1 MLFNN
6 SSLVDVQR
14 EADILRAKAV
24 IKGYETIGCD
34 VVNVGGF
41 DLAAG
46 LEYLQQVIDSTNI
59 PFISA
64 NIIDSRTNQKLFPP
78 HHIIENDGI
87 SIGIIGLTNLIPS
100 HTDKV
105 KVEDFITVGKAQI
118 DELRNKVDIVVV
130 LANVNRDKNEEMNE
144 EFIDA
149 DYIFVSRNTTRTRPG
164 TEQPL
169 QGPFT
174 YGSNIQGKY
183 LAQIDINLTKVDSP
197 LVDVSSMH
205 TQIDNIDKRLERF
218 QNKDPKKSMED
229 IYADQ
234 PRIIKLIDE
243 LRTNREAYENNI
255 QLAKNTSSYKSVSL
269 SRKIDDDQEMLAYV
283 NDVLQ
288 QCEKVTK
295 VKTKKNLLKH
305 SPEFKKNW
313 KKVIKSK

>member
-1 MLFNN
+1 
-6 SSLVDVQR
+6 
-14 EADILRAKAV
+14 
-24 IKGYETIGCD
+24 
-34 VVNVGGF
+34 
-41 DLAAG
+41 
-46 LEYLQQVIDSTNI
+46 
-59 PFISA
+59 
-64 NIIDSRTNQKLFPP
+64 
-78 HHIIENDGI
+78 
-87 SIGIIGLTNLIPS
+87 
-100 HTDKV
+100 
-105 KVEDFITVGKAQI
+105 
-118 DELRNKVDIVVV
+118 
-130 LANVNRDKNEEMNE
+130 MNE

-269 SRKIDDDQEMLAYV
+269 SRKIDDDQEMLA
-283 NDVLQ
+283 
-288 QCEKVTK
+288 
-295 VKTKKNLLKH
+295 
-305 SPEFKKNW
+305 
-313 KKVIKSK
+313 

>member
-1 MLFNN
+1 MFNN

-64 NIIDSRTNQKLFPP
+64 NIIDSRTSQKLFPP

-144 EFIDA
+144 EFSDA

-313 KKVIKSK
+313 KKGIKSK